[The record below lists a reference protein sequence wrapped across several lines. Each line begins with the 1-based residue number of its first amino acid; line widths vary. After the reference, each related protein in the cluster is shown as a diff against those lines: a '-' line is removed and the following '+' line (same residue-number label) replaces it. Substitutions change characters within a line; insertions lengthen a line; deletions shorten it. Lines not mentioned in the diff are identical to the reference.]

1 MGMES
6 QPSRIFVG
14 DQEGNI
20 EEKNKME
27 HETQVRKEND
37 PVKKK
42 LEELTGRPVT
52 SRRKIPKENK

>member
-1 MGMES
+1 MEQ
-6 QPSRIFVG
+6 QPNRIFVG
-14 DQEGNI
+14 DQEGNL

-27 HETQVRKEND
+27 HEAQVRKEND

-52 SRRKIPKENK
+52 SRIKISEKNK